1 MLVRIVKMTFREES
15 TDKFIA
21 IFKDSK
27 EAIRSFEGCLYLELL
42 REKEEGPIFFT
53 YSIWQDQQSLSNY
66 RNSQLFEKTWAK
78 TKALFTAKPE
88 AFSVDRLY
96 QLE

>member
-15 TDKFIA
+15 TNEFIA
-21 IFKDSK
+21 IFEDSK

-42 REKEEGPIFFT
+42 REKSEGAIFFT
-53 YSIWQDQQSLSNY
+53 YSIWQDPQSLSNY
-66 RNSQLFEKTWAK
+66 RNSKLFEETWAK
-78 TKALFTAKPE
+78 TKALFTAKAE
-88 AFSVDRLY
+88 AFSVERLY

>member
-15 TDKFIA
+15 IDEFIA
-21 IFKDSK
+21 IFEDSK

-42 REKEEGPIFFT
+42 REKSERAIFFT
-53 YSIWQDQQSLSNY
+53 YSIWQDPQSLSNY
-66 RNSQLFEKTWAK
+66 RNSKLFEETWAK
-78 TKALFTAKPE
+78 TKALFTAKAE
-88 AFSVDRLY
+88 AFSVERLY

>member
-1 MLVRIVKMTFREES
+1 MLIRIVKMTFREGS
-15 TDKFIA
+15 TNEFIA
-21 IFKDSK
+21 IFENSK
-27 EAIRSFEGCLYLELL
+27 EAIRSFDGCLYLELL
-42 REKEEGPIFFT
+42 REKAEGPIFFT

-66 RNSQLFEKTWAK
+66 RNSQLFEETWAK
-78 TKALFTAKPE
+78 TKALFSAKPE

>member
-1 MLVRIVKMTFREES
+1 MLVRIVKMTFREGS
-15 TDKFIA
+15 TDEFIA
-21 IFKDSK
+21 IFEDSK
-27 EAIRSFEGCLYLELL
+27 EAIRSFDGCLYLELL
-42 REKEEGPIFFT
+42 REKEGGSIFFT

-66 RNSQLFEKTWAK
+66 RNSKLFEETWAK